1 VQSTIATQQEDL
13 IVAMEA
19 LAAHINRTSSP
30 ALFRTLAEVDLSFT
44 QVKALF
50 TLERGE
56 RSVGEIGAALGLS
69 LPATSRAVD
78 GLSQRGF
85 VVRRESA
92 EDRRSKLVAL
102 TPQGR
107 EVLEA
112 CMTGRRAAM
121 ERFVESLSDSER
133 SALHSALLP
142 IVERI
147 APS

>member
-1 VQSTIATQQEDL
+1 MEAIAT
-13 IVAMEA
+13 A
-19 LAAHINRTSSP
+19 INRTSSP
-30 ALFRTLAEVDLSFT
+30 ALFSALEELDLSFT

-56 RSVGEIGAALGLS
+56 LSVGEIGAALGLS

-78 GLSQRGF
+78 GLAQRGF
-85 VVRRESA
+85 VARRESA

-102 TPQGR
+102 TSQGR
-107 EVLEA
+107 DVLEA
-112 CMTGRRAAM
+112 CVTGRRAAM

-147 APS
+147 TPS